1 MDNNPSWFDRSI
13 YIPSPSADYWKLM
26 IGKRIYLREF
36 VNGKTNRKYTQ
47 KIGMLRF
54 NDLIRITA
62 EQSHP
67 TLSPEQSFIRNISST
82 PKLKPAFV
90 LRQLDIEHL
99 AHWSDQS
106 PEFTEQRNTAKE
118 LFKNMLQTNH
128 KRLKRTAVDLQP
140 NAEIWQEYDRIRN
153 SEITE
158 FPDWMNRFATKEYT
172 PIMVNL
178 SKPLN
183 EIMKD
188 IAIIK
193 KTYDTQG
200 KLLRDLE
207 KEFRT
212 WHKFGLLAYFDL
224 KLWSKISGNRIP
236 NSEIYRLIWPP
247 EKQPSLSEETLKKTT
262 TRYIRKVFTEATL
275 NKL

>member
-26 IGKRIYLREF
+26 ISKRLYLRAF
-36 VNGKTNRKYTQ
+36 VNGKTGRKYTQ
-47 KIGMLRF
+47 KIGMNRF
-54 NDLIRITA
+54 NNLIRLTA
-62 EQSHP
+62 EQSRTP
-67 TLSPEQSFIRNISST
+67 LSPEQSLIRNFNSS
-82 PKLKPAFV
+82 PNLKPAFV

-99 AHWSDQS
+99 ALWSDQS
-106 PEFTEQRNTAKE
+106 PEFTEQSKTAKE
-118 LFKNMLQTNH
+118 LFKSMLPTNR
-128 KRLKRTAVDLQP
+128 KRLKITGVDLQP
-140 NAEIWQEYDRIRN
+140 TAEIWREYDRIRN

-158 FPDWMNRFATKEYT
+158 FPDWKNRFATNGHT

-193 KTYDTQG
+193 RTYDTQG

-224 KLWSKISGNRIP
+224 KLWSKISGNRIS
-236 NSEIYRLIWPP
+236 NGELYRLIWPP

-262 TRYIRKVFTEATL
+262 TRYMRKVFTETTL
-275 NKL
+275 HKL

>member
-1 MDNNPSWFDRSI
+1 
-13 YIPSPSADYWKLM
+13 
-26 IGKRIYLREF
+26 
-36 VNGKTNRKYTQ
+36 
-47 KIGMLRF
+47 MLRF

-62 EQSHP
+62 EQSLP
-67 TLSPEQSFIRNISST
+67 TLSPEQSFIRNLSSI

-99 AHWSDQS
+99 ALWSDQS
-106 PEFTEQRNTAKE
+106 PEFTKKSKAAKE
-118 LFKNMLQTNH
+118 LFESMLPTNR
-128 KRLKRTAVDLQP
+128 KRLKATGLDLKP
-140 NAEIWQEYDRIRN
+140 TAEIWRECDRIRN

-158 FPDWMNRFATKEYT
+158 FPDWKNDLFTKGHT

-188 IAIIK
+188 IATIK
-193 KTYDTQG
+193 KRYDTQG
-200 KLLRDLE
+200 KLLKDLE

-236 NSEIYRLIWPP
+236 NREIFRLIWPP

-262 TRYIRKVFTEATL
+262 TRYMRKVFTETTL

>member
-1 MDNNPSWFDRSI
+1 MNENQSWFDRSI
-13 YIPSPSADYWKLM
+13 YIPSDSADYWRLM
-26 IGKRIYLREF
+26 ISKRIILRNI
-36 VNGKTNRKYTQ
+36 VNGTTNRKYTQ
-47 KIGMLRF
+47 KIAINRF
-54 NDLIRITA
+54 NDLIRLTA
-62 EQSHP
+62 EQSRP
-67 TLSPEQSFIRNISST
+67 TLSPQQSLIRILSSI
-82 PKLKPAFV
+82 PYLKSAFV

-99 AHWSDQS
+99 ALWADRS
-106 PEFTEQRNTAKE
+106 PEFTEQRNTAKV
-118 LFKNMLQTNH
+118 LFKSMLPSNR
-128 KRLKRTAVDLQP
+128 KRLKKTGVDLRP
-140 NAEIWQEYDRIRN
+140 SAEIWQEFNRIKN

-158 FPDWMNRFATKEYT
+158 YPGWKNHFDTKGHT

-178 SKPLN
+178 SKPIN

-188 IAIIK
+188 ITTIK
-193 KTYDTQG
+193 KRFDTQG

-236 NSEIYRLIWPP
+236 NSEIYRLIWSP

-262 TRYIRKVFTEATL
+262 TRYMRKVFTETTL